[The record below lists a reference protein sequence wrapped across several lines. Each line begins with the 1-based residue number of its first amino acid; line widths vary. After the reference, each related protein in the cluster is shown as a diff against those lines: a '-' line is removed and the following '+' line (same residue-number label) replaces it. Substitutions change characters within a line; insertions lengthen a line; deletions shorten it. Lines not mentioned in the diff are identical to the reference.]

1 MAVILLDFGGG
12 FLGIYTIFVTSFVI
26 GFSGAIMPGPLL
38 TVTIAETTRRGLWA
52 GPLIV
57 VGHGILE
64 LALILALVGGLS
76 VFLTAG
82 FISQAI
88 AILGGAFLLYMGIG
102 MVCDAIKGRITF
114 QMNDPLLDEA
124 KARDENANIKSDRA
138 GQRNMLKNMH
148 PVLMGILVSISNPYW
163 ILWWVTVGLGY
174 ITISM
179 EKGTLGLTSF
189 FTGHILADLAWYSL
203 ISAVVV
209 GGMRFLNAKIY
220 SGVIAVCGVFLF
232 ALGGYFLHYGIW
244 A

>member
-102 MVCDAIKGRITF
+102 MVCDAIKGRVTF

>member
-1 MAVILLDFGGG
+1 M
-12 FLGIYTIFVTSFVI
+12 GIYTIFVTSFVI